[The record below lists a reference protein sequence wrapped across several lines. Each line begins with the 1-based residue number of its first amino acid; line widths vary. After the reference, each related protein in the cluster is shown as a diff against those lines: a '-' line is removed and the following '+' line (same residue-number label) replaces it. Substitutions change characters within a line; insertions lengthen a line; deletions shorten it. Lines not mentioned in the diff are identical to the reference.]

1 MTPSTYPR
9 SMSSSSTA
17 SRITATLLAA
27 GVLFPLSAC
36 SFTSNGVSCSTS
48 SNSCTVTLSG
58 ENTEVDIFSTTL
70 RFGGVQDGRASLSV
84 GDASVSCGDGETVTA
99 GPLQLECSTVTDDS
113 VELSASL
120 G

>member
-1 MTPSTYPR
+1 
-9 SMSSSSTA
+9 
-17 SRITATLLAA
+17 
-27 GVLFPLSAC
+27 
-36 SFTSNGVSCSTS
+36 
-48 SNSCTVTLSG
+48 
-58 ENTEVDIFSTTL
+58 VDIFSTTL